1 MDIQK
6 ARRFILKIQTLM
18 DQESQQELS
27 RLEKDLLKSYVM
39 QLYEAIMEEKEPVVK
54 PNEISYK
61 TEMPKPQ
68 VMQVTEPKVETP
80 TVNIPEIKPQPPKV
94 TPVEIHYTPPEVK
107 VSPPVTEYKPVHIP
121 EIEVKKEPVHTPAT
135 EVKKEPVQ
143 QVHHQP
149 EKPIGNADESLA
161 KLFDFQTHDDVADR
175 FSQVPISDIQSA
187 MGLNE
192 RIFTLKELF
201 GGDKTLFDA
210 TCEQLNNLHSFPEA
224 QMLLVSGP
232 ARVFKWGEAERLK
245 MAEQFI
251 RIVARRYPK
260 HGH

>member
-1 MDIQK
+1 MDTQK
-6 ARRFILKIQTLM
+6 ARRFILKIQTLL

-27 RLEKDLLKSYVM
+27 RLEKDLLKSYIQ
-39 QLYEAIMEEKEPVVK
+39 QLYEAIMDEKSVQEPVVK
-54 PNEISYK
+54 ANDISFK
-61 TEMPKPQ
+61 PEPPKPQ
-68 VMQVTEPKVETP
+68 VIQVTQPNVETP
-80 TVNIPEIKPQPPKV
+80 TVNIPEIKPQPPKEV
-94 TPVEIHYTPPEVK
+94 PVEIHHNQPEMKVTPPVI
-107 VSPPVTEYKPVHIP
+107 EYKPVP
-121 EIEVKKEPVHTPAT
+121 PPVPPVVEIKKEPVHHH
-135 EVKKEPVQ
+135 VHQ
-143 QVHHQP
+143 QQ
-149 EKPIGNADESLA
+149 EKPVGNPEEALS
-161 KLFDFQTHDDVADR
+161 KLFDLQSHDDVADR

-210 TCEQLNNLHSFPEA
+210 TCEQLNHMHSFTEA
-224 QMLLVSGP
+224 QRLLVNGP
-232 ARVFKWGEAERLK
+232 AKIFKWGETERIK

>member
-6 ARRFILKIQTLM
+6 ARRFLLKIQTLM

-27 RLEKDLLKSYVM
+27 RLEKDLLKSYVI
-39 QLYEAIMEEKEPVVK
+39 QLYEAIMDEVPAAQEKVK
-54 PNEISYK
+54 TNEIGF
-61 TEMPKPQ
+61 TPKPEKPI
-68 VMQVTEPKVETP
+68 VQVTEPKVETP
-80 TVNIPEIKPQPPKV
+80 TVNIPEIKPQPPKEV
-94 TPVEIHYTPPEVK
+94 PVEIRYTPPEIVTP
-107 VSPPVTEYKPVHIP
+107 PPVAEYKPVHSP
-121 EIEVKKEPVHTPAT
+121 VVEPKKEPVHH
-135 EVKKEPVQ
+135 VHQ
-143 QVHHQP
+143 QQ
-149 EKPIGNADESLA
+149 EKPVSNSEEALA
-161 KLFDFQTHDDVADR
+161 KLFELQSHDDVADR
-175 FSQVPISDIQSA
+175 FSKLPITDIQSA

-210 TCEQLNNLHSFPEA
+210 TCEQLNHMHSFSEA
-224 QMLLVSGP
+224 QRLLVNGP
-232 ARVFKWGEAERLK
+232 AKIFKWGENERIK